1 MKSYP
6 LLAAPAVHLAV
17 VLSLLVTAAAPN
29 ARCQV
34 SFFHTSDLRGEL
46 SKHG

>member
-6 LLAAPAVHLAV
+6 LLAAPAVHLA
-17 VLSLLVTAAAPN
+17 LLVTAAAPN